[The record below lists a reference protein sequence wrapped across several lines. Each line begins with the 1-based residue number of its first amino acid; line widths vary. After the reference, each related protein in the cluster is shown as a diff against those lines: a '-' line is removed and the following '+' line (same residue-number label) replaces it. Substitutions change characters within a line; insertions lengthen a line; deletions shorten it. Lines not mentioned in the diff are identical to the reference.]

1 MIINLQGNEQVE
13 DKEGARRIMIQVQ
26 RNKLPN
32 PQQDNKDKYTWQI
45 LHIFSVLS
53 LLQSMMDGFVSLHFH
68 NSMSAL
74 RYLVYSVKLSE
85 LQ

>member
-32 PQQDNKDKYTWQI
+32 PQQDNKDKYT
-45 LHIFSVLS
+45 
-53 LLQSMMDGFVSLHFH
+53 
-68 NSMSAL
+68 
-74 RYLVYSVKLSE
+74 
-85 LQ
+85 